1 MAQMATGYMQVAT
14 PEDTELAIQRLLQ
27 IRSMEKVCFLCEV
40 SKQNVQ
46 RCAVPKQDML
56 EDEVSKHAV
65 QQDAE
70 AEEIVVWR
78 AWENWY
84 QALKASWRETWKE
97 GRWSKHNASGKA

>member
-46 RCAVPKQDML
+46 RCVVPKQDML

-78 AWENWY
+78 VWENWY

-97 GRWSKHNASGKA
+97 GR

>member
-1 MAQMATGYMQVAT
+1 MSVVGRQ
-14 PEDTELAIQRLLQ
+14 
-27 IRSMEKVCFLCEV
+27 
-40 SKQNVQ
+40 KQNVQ

-78 AWENWY
+78 Y